1 MKKEIDSDELNKL
14 YSRLNKWENDKYELD
29 KECSQL
35 FDYNMD
41 LHRVIGLMAKE
52 ISESNIKTKICNQI
66 NKDIFCNNLS
76 DHISDHINCKE
87 CIEKYFYGKVLN
99 CHN

>member
-1 MKKEIDSDELNKL
+1 MMRFNRRGQWNVPFCKKPERFAPA
-14 YSRLNKWENDKYELD
+14 Y
-29 KECSQL
+29 
-35 FDYNMD
+35 
-41 LHRVIGLMAKE
+41 V
-52 ISESNIKTKICNQI
+52 TKICNQI

-76 DHISDHINCKE
+76 DHISDHIDCKE